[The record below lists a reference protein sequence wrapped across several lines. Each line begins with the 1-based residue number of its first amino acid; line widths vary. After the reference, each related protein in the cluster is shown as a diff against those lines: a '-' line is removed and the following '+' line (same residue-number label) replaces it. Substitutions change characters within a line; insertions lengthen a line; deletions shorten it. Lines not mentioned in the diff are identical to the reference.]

1 MVELAAAVLVEKL
14 SSVLREAVEGP
25 SGDWAYFIDKQ
36 PDAGLF
42 GALAGV
48 SAADASRPVGGS
60 TIAAHVH
67 HVAFGM
73 DVTAA
78 AVHGDRDPRDW
89 TLSWRVTTVDESGWD
104 DLRARLRRAYDGLR
118 RAFEAHAL
126 LDDVSFGEAVG
137 GIAHI
142 AYHLGALRQKVVALR
157 S

>member
-1 MVELAAAVLVEKL
+1 MAELASSVLVEQL

-25 SGDWAYFIDKQ
+25 SGPWTHFIDKQ

-48 SAADASRPVGGS
+48 NAADASRPVGGS

-89 TLSWRVTTVDESGWD
+89 TLSWRVTVVDEDGWNEVRAK
-104 DLRARLRRAYDGLR
+104 LRQSYDAVR
-118 RAFEAHAL
+118 RAFEEHAT
-126 LDDVSFGEAVG
+126 LDEVSFGEAVG

-142 AYHLGALRQKVVALR
+142 AYHLGAIRQKVVALR

>member
-1 MVELAAAVLVEKL
+1 MAELASSVLVERL

-25 SGDWAYFIDKQ
+25 SGPWTYFIDKQ

-42 GALAGV
+42 GALASV
-48 SAADASRPVGGS
+48 SGAEASRPVGGS

-89 TLSWRVTTVDESGWD
+89 TLSWRVSAVDEGAWN
-104 DLRARLRRAYDGLR
+104 DLRDGLRRAYDGLR
-118 RAFEAHAL
+118 RAFEEHAT

-142 AYHLGALRQKVVALR
+142 AYHLGAIRQKVVALR

>member
-1 MVELAAAVLVEKL
+1 MAELAAAVLVGQL
-14 SSVLREAVEGP
+14 SNVLREAVEGP
-25 SGDWAYFIDKQ
+25 SGPWTFFIDKA

-73 DVTAA
+73 DVSAA
-78 AVHGDRDPRDW
+78 AVNGDRDPRDW
-89 TLSWRVTTVDESGWD
+89 TVSWRVTTVDEGGWN

-118 RAFEAHAL
+118 RAFEEHAL
-126 LDDVSFGEAVG
+126 LDEVSFGEAVG

-142 AYHLGALRQKVVALR
+142 AYHLGAIRQKVVALR

>member
-1 MVELAAAVLVEKL
+1 MADLAAAMLVEQL
-14 SSVLREAVEGP
+14 SNVLREAVEGP
-25 SGDWAYFIDKQ
+25 SGPWTFFIDKA

-42 GALAGV
+42 GALAGL

-78 AVHGDRDPRDW
+78 AVHGDREPRDW
-89 TLSWRVTTVDESGWD
+89 KLSWRVATVDGAEWN
-104 DLRARLRRAYDGLR
+104 DLRDRLRRAYDGVR
-118 RAFEAHAL
+118 RAFAEHAL
-126 LDDVSFGEAVG
+126 LDEVSFGEAVG

-142 AYHLGALRQKVVALR
+142 AYHLGAIRQKRVALR

>member
-1 MVELAAAVLVEKL
+1 MADLASAVLVERL

-25 SGDWAYFIDKQ
+25 SGPWTYFIDKQ

-42 GALAGV
+42 GALAGLD
-48 SAADASRPVGGS
+48 AADASRPVGGS

-73 DVTAA
+73 DATAA

-89 TLSWRVTTVDESGWD
+89 TLSWRVSTVEAREWD
-104 DLRARLRRAYDGLR
+104 DLRDRLRRAYDGLR
-118 RAFEAHAL
+118 RAFAEHAL

-137 GIAHI
+137 GIAHV
-142 AYHLGALRQKVVALR
+142 AYHLGAIRQKVVGLR